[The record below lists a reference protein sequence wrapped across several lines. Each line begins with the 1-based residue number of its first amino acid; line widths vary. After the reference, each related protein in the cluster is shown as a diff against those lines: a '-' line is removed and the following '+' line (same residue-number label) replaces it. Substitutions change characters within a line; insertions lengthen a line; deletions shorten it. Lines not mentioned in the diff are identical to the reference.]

1 MKKSW
6 LTTLFGAIT
15 AAGAGLIQTDDPT
28 LKMIGQ
34 LLSVIGPIALGLV
47 AKDSRV
53 TGGTVQQ

>member
-6 LTTLFGAIT
+6 LTTLFGALT
-15 AAGAGLIQTDDPT
+15 AAGAGLLQTDDPIIKT
-28 LKMIGQ
+28 IGQ
-34 LLSVIGPIALGLV
+34 VLSVLGPIALGLV